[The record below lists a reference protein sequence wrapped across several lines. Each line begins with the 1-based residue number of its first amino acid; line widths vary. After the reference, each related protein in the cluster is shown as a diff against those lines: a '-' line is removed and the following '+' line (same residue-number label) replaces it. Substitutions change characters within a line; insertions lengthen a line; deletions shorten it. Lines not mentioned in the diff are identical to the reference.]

1 MYNLNKIKVS
11 SICLILVLLW
21 LIACVAVLQISRLT
35 DKRVIAVELTAVE
48 IRSDQSYVGDF
59 NYEGNQFKRPV
70 DSLDLQSFL
79 IGYSQPMVTY
89 IKASASEVGK
99 VMPFVGG
106 VGASLFMI
114 TFLIWFSVC
123 MALYIRYFIK
133 FDKNKA
139 CQ

>member
-1 MYNLNKIKVS
+1 MRNLNKNKVLGV
-11 SICLILVLLW
+11 CLIMCLIWLLASFS
-21 LIACVAVLQISRLT
+21 ILQISRVT
-35 DKRVIAVELTAVE
+35 DKMVIAVELTAVE
-48 IRSDQSYVGDF
+48 IRNDQSYVGDF

-70 DSLDLQSFL
+70 DSLDLESFL
-79 IGYSQPMVTY
+79 MGYSKPMVTY
-89 IKASASEVGK
+89 IKASASEVGN

-133 FDKNKA
+133 FDENKA